1 MGKSNLPVS
10 IITATQNAKIRGSQV
25 QGPPGLWSEYKG
37 RLSDLEKWK
46 NKNGI
51 QKYLSVQHMPS
62 MYRALCI
69 IHSIANKTCFFGQ
82 FLQ

>member
-37 RLSDLEKWK
+37 RLSDLEK
-46 NKNGI
+46 
-51 QKYLSVQHMPS
+51 
-62 MYRALCI
+62 
-69 IHSIANKTCFFGQ
+69 
-82 FLQ
+82 